1 MNRLLLLG
9 PRKIQGSFFPPV
21 KSIVEREMLEVNSIQ
36 FILESCS
43 NYEILNFQLNRCCL
57 ENDISQSQLDKFW
70 RLYGVASRFDIKE
83 VMYVKNM
90 LQHALPAET
99 RSSIIKILFEKYV
112 STDSKAFSEDLYM
125 SVDDTRK
132 LVENDMYVGSHGY
145 RHLWLN
151 KESKESQKLEID
163 CSLKFLAD
171 IGASTNN
178 WIMCYPFGAYNNE
191 TLEILRGRRCA
202 VGLTTRVEVA
212 DLDSD
217 NALELPRLDTNDF
230 PQ

>member
-1 MNRLLLLG
+1 
-9 PRKIQGSFFPPV
+9 
-21 KSIVEREMLEVNSIQ
+21 
-36 FILESCS
+36 
-43 NYEILNFQLNRCCL
+43 
-57 ENDISQSQLDKFW
+57 
-70 RLYGVASRFDIKE
+70 
-83 VMYVKNM
+83 
-90 LQHALPAET
+90 
-99 RSSIIKILFEKYV
+99 
-112 STDSKAFSEDLYM
+112 
-125 SVDDTRK
+125 
-132 LVENDMYVGSHGY
+132 MYVGSHGY

-151 KESKESQKLEID
+151 KESKKSQDLEID

-202 VGLTTRVEVA
+202 VGLTTRVDVA

-230 PQ
+230 LQ

>member
-1 MNRLLLLG
+1 MPELIK
-9 PRKIQGSFFPPV
+9 RKIQGSFFPPV

-43 NYEILNFQLNRCCL
+43 NYEILIFQLNRCCL
-57 ENDISQSQLDKFW
+57 ENDITKSQLDKFW
-70 RLYGVASRFDIKE
+70 HLYGVASRFDTKE

-90 LQHALPAET
+90 LQHALPPET

-112 STDSKAFSEDLYM
+112 STDSKSFAEDLYL

-151 KESKESQKLEID
+151 KESKKSQDLEID

-202 VGLTTRVEVA
+202 VGLTTRVDVA

-230 PQ
+230 LQ